1 VRGGR
6 RVGDFFNAD
15 AGRRYVRGHITGL
28 TERRGGAIR
37 QLSRLRAPRSLT
49 NKVTIMQRQ
58 FRASQVLLERV
69 DRLSGQSEMVLP
81 ILLEAAD
88 RDGRARR
95 VAAAIGLS
103 ACAKL

>member
-1 VRGGR
+1 
-6 RVGDFFNAD
+6 
-15 AGRRYVRGHITGL
+15 
-28 TERRGGAIR
+28 
-37 QLSRLRAPRSLT
+37 
-49 NKVTIMQRQ
+49 MQRQ